1 VTSAYFLQCIQATGL
16 AALAAASVGNADW
29 ARATVRSSAMAVPYT
44 GSYGVGLFDANG
56 QLPTFT
62 TL

>member
-1 VTSAYFLQCIQATGL
+1 MVIGQSQ
-16 AALAAASVGNADW
+16 
-29 ARATVRSSAMAVPYT
+29 VR
-44 GSYGVGLFDANG
+44 SYGVGLFDGTG

>member
-1 VTSAYFLQCIQATGL
+1 MISAYFLQCVQATGL
-16 AALAAASVGNADW
+16 AALAAAAAGNDGW
-29 ARATVRSSAMAVPYT
+29 ARAAVRSNAMTIPYI
-44 GSYGVGLFDANG
+44 GSYGVGLFDGSG